1 MSPHQRHSADGHYIP
16 PRRDLAP
23 ACEHPVTPLDGRQLL
38 DELLREKNVQP
49 IRSVDDLAC
58 DGIFETD
65 EELGEFL
72 VWVAVERHANLA

>member
-1 MSPHQRHSADGHYIP
+1 MTASNAPAPHQG
-16 PRRDLAP
+16 
-23 ACEHPVTPLDGRQLL
+23 LDGRQLL